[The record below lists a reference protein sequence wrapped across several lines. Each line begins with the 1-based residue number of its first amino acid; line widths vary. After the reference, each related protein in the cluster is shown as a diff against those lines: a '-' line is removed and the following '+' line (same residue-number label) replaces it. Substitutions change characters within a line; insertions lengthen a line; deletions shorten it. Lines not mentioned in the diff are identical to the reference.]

1 MIAACLRARTIFVV
15 VVLLSCAARTDAQTD
30 RSISDGLTVLE
41 VKPGIYMVAGAGS
54 NVVAHVGRDGVIVV
68 DTGSADRAADVLAE
82 IEHLTDKPIRYI
94 INTSA
99 DPDHV
104 GGNALLSAAGKP
116 LTPTGYRRFGIE
128 FSESAPIL
136 AEERVLARMS
146 APTDEPSYAAAGWP
160 TTTYAAA
167 WGEPQHKLV
176 LSGEAI
182 QVMHQPAAHT
192 DADSIVYFR
201 RSDVLVTGDVFDIRR
216 FPVIDIENGG
226 TVQGLLASLNR
237 IVDMTF
243 SSTPFPYQQDGTVI
257 VSGHGR
263 LCTTTDV
270 IDYRDMV
277 TIVRDRVDDLI
288 SRGKTLREIQR
299 ANPTAGYRRRYGS
312 DTGEW
317 TTEMFVEAVYRSL
330 VDDRGTRR

>member
-1 MIAACLRARTIFVV
+1 VQL
-15 VVLLSCAARTDAQTD
+15 CAAHTEAQND
-30 RSISDGLTVLE
+30 RSITDALTVLE
-41 VKPGIYMVAGAGS
+41 VRPSIYMIAGAGS
-54 NVVAHVGRDGVIVV
+54 NVVAHIGRDGVIVV
-68 DTGSADRAADVLAE
+68 DTGSAERAADVLAE
-82 IEHLTDKPIRYI
+82 IEHLTDSPVRYI

-104 GGNALLSAAGKP
+104 GGNALLSAAGQP

-146 APTDEPSYAAAGWP
+146 ATTEEPSYSAAGWP

-167 WGEPQHKLV
+167 WGEPQRKLV

-192 DADSIVYFR
+192 DGDSIVYFR
-201 RSDVLVTGDVFDIRR
+201 RSDVLVTGDIVDIRR
-216 FPVIDIENGG
+216 FPVIDLENGG
-226 TVQGLLASLNR
+226 TVQGLLESLNR

-243 SSTPFPYQQDGTVI
+243 SSTPFPYQKDGTVI

-277 TIVRDRVDDLI
+277 TIVRDRIQDLI
-288 SRGKTLREIQR
+288 SQGRSLREIQR
-299 ANPTAGYRRRYGS
+299 ANPTAGYRRRYGA
-312 DTGEW
+312 DTGDW
-317 TTEMFVEAVYRSL
+317 TTEMFVEAIFRSL
-330 VDDRGTRR
+330 IDGRKTE